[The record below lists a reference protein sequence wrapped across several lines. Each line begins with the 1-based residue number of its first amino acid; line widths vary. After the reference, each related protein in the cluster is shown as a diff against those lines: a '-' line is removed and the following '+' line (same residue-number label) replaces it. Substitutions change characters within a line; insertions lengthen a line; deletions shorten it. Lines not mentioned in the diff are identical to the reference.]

1 MRGGLGI
8 ELPMVVMPD
17 DPCFSMGLAD
27 VWAGLEDAA
36 WEQHF
41 SSPENF
47 GRDFE
52 GIAALRDDQAANA
65 LLRTASFAAGSAPE
79 EFAGRSAL
87 ELQRRA
93 ERGAKNTRVYVERF
107 ASFFSQGRLVRR
119 MFEQMN
125 AEADPAFAGFRKA
138 AELLFTAFRAAAE
151 EECVVEEPSLLEWL
165 YDDMITTLDVEKAAT
180 FFRWLGLIV

>member
-1 MRGGLGI
+1 
-8 ELPMVVMPD
+8 MP
-17 DPCFSMGLAD
+17 SRAD

-52 GIAALRDDQAANA
+52 GIAALRSDQTANA
-65 LLRTASFAAGSAPE
+65 LLRTASFGVGSAPE
-79 EFAGRSAL
+79 EFTGRNAL

-107 ASFFSQGRLVRR
+107 ASFFSEERLVRR

-138 AELLFTAFRAAAE
+138 AELLFTVFRAA

-165 YDDMITTLDVEKAAT
+165 YDDMVTTLDVEKAAS